1 MAMKC
6 RRRVVLLGV
15 FSIAL
20 IVLFIFTGIS
30 KGNYDYVLPRRF
42 LKVLAISLTAGSI
55 AFSSMIFQT
64 ITNNRIL
71 TPSVLGLDSLYMF
84 IQTFVVF
91 IFGANSM
98 VVMSS
103 NFNFLISV
111 SLMVV
116 FSMILYK
123 FLFKREDKNI
133 FFLLLTGLIFGTLFQ
148 SLAAFMQTIIDPNA
162 FLVIQDK
169 MFASFNKV
177 NTDVILI
184 SIIVILLVIAYI
196 YDYVKVLDV
205 MLLGREQAINLG
217 VSYDKVVKKMLIV
230 VSILVSISTALV
242 GPITFLGLLSV
253 NLTYEFINTYK
264 HKYLIIGSVFISII
278 ALVGGQFIV
287 ERFLNFGTTLSVIIN
302 FIGGI
307 YFMYLLLKESKL

>member
-1 MAMKC
+1 MKC

-103 NFNFLISV
+103 NFNFLISI

-184 SIIVILLVIAYI
+184 SIIGILLVIAYI

>member
-1 MAMKC
+1 MKC

-20 IVLFIFTGIS
+20 IILFIFTGIS
-30 KGNYDYVLPRRF
+30 KGNYDYVLPRRI

-64 ITNNRIL
+64 IANNRIL

-91 IFGANSM
+91 ILGANNKA
-98 VVMSS
+98 VMNS
-103 NFNFLISV
+103 NFNFLISI

-116 FSMILYK
+116 FSMILYR

-177 NTDVILI
+177 NTDVLLI
-184 SIIVILLVIAYI
+184 SIIGILLVLAYV

-253 NLTYEFINTYK
+253 NLTYEFINSYK

-278 ALVGGQFIV
+278 ALVGGQFFV

>member
-1 MAMKC
+1 MKC

-20 IVLFIFTGIS
+20 IILFIFTGIS
-30 KGNYDYVLPRRF
+30 KGNYDYVLPRRL
-42 LKVLAISLTAGSI
+42 LKVLAISLTAGAI

-64 ITNNRIL
+64 IANNRIL

-91 IFGANSM
+91 ILGANNRA
-98 VVMSS
+98 VMNS
-103 NFNFLISV
+103 NFNFLISI

-116 FSMILYK
+116 FSMILYR

-133 FFLLLTGLIFGTLFQ
+133 FFLLSTGLIFGTLFQ

-177 NTDVILI
+177 NTDVLLI
-184 SIIVILLVIAYI
+184 SIIGILLILAYV

-217 VSYDKVVKKMLIV
+217 VSYDKVAKKMLIV

-264 HKYLIIGSVFISII
+264 HKYLIVGSVFISII
-278 ALVGGQFIV
+278 ALVGGQFLV

-302 FIGGI
+302 FIGGS

>member
-1 MAMKC
+1 MKC

>member
-1 MAMKC
+1 MKC
-6 RRRVVLLGV
+6 RRRVVLLGII
-15 FSIAL
+15 SIAL
-20 IVLFIFTGIS
+20 IILFIFTGIS
-30 KGNYDYVLPRRF
+30 KGNYDYVLPRRL

-64 ITNNRIL
+64 IANNRIL

-91 IFGANSM
+91 ILGANNKA
-98 VVMSS
+98 VMNS
-103 NFNFLISV
+103 NFNFLISI
-111 SLMVV
+111 SLMVM
-116 FSMILYK
+116 FSMILYR

-177 NTDVILI
+177 NTDVLLI
-184 SIIVILLVIAYI
+184 SIIGILLVLAYV

-253 NLTYEFINTYK
+253 NLTYEFINSYK

-278 ALVGGQFIV
+278 ALVGGQFLV

>member
-1 MAMKC
+1 MKY

-30 KGNYDYVLPRRF
+30 KGNYDYVLPRRS

-98 VVMSS
+98 LVMNS
-103 NFNFLISV
+103 NFNFLISI

-184 SIIVILLVIAYI
+184 SIIGILLVIAYI

>member
-1 MAMKC
+1 MKC

-20 IVLFIFTGIS
+20 IILFIFTGIS
-30 KGNYDYVLPRRF
+30 KGNYDYVLPRRL

-64 ITNNRIL
+64 IANNRIL

-91 IFGANSM
+91 ILGANNKA
-98 VVMSS
+98 VMNS
-103 NFNFLISV
+103 NFNFLISI

-116 FSMILYK
+116 FSMILYR

-177 NTDVILI
+177 NTDVLLI
-184 SIIVILLVIAYI
+184 SIIGILLVLAYV

-217 VSYDKVVKKMLIV
+217 VSYNKVVKKMLIV
-230 VSILVSISTALV
+230 ISILVSISTALV

-253 NLTYEFINTYK
+253 NLTYEFINSYK

-278 ALVGGQFIV
+278 ALVGGQFLV

>member
-1 MAMKC
+1 MKC

-20 IVLFIFTGIS
+20 IILFIFTGIS
-30 KGNYDYVLPRRF
+30 KGNYDYVLPRRL

-64 ITNNRIL
+64 IANNRIL

-91 IFGANSM
+91 ILGANNRA
-98 VVMSS
+98 VMNS
-103 NFNFLISV
+103 NFNFLISI
-111 SLMVV
+111 SLMAV
-116 FSMILYK
+116 FSMILYR

-177 NTDVILI
+177 NTDVLLI
-184 SIIVILLVIAYI
+184 SIIGILLVLAYV

-253 NLTYEFINTYK
+253 NLTYEFINSYK
-264 HKYLIIGSVFISII
+264 HKYLIVGSVFISII
-278 ALVGGQFIV
+278 ALVGGQFLV

>member
-1 MAMKC
+1 MKC

-30 KGNYDYVLPRRF
+30 KGNYDYVLPRRI

>member
-1 MAMKC
+1 MKC
-6 RRRVVLLGV
+6 RKRVVLLGV

-20 IVLFIFTGIS
+20 IILFIFTGIS
-30 KGNYDYVLPRRF
+30 KGNYDYVLPRRL

-64 ITNNRIL
+64 IANNRIL

-91 IFGANSM
+91 ILGANNKA
-98 VVMSS
+98 VMNS
-103 NFNFLISV
+103 NFNFLISI

-116 FSMILYK
+116 FSMILYR

-177 NTDVILI
+177 NTDVLLI
-184 SIIVILLVIAYI
+184 SIIGILLVLAYV

-253 NLTYEFINTYK
+253 NLTYEFINSYK

-278 ALVGGQFIV
+278 ALVGGQFLV
-287 ERFLNFGTTLSVIIN
+287 
-302 FIGGI
+302 
-307 YFMYLLLKESKL
+307 

>member
-1 MAMKC
+1 MKC
-6 RRRVVLLGV
+6 RRRVVLLGI

-20 IVLFIFTGIS
+20 IILFIFTGIS
-30 KGNYDYVLPRRF
+30 KGNYDYVLPRRL

-64 ITNNRIL
+64 IANNRIL

-91 IFGANSM
+91 ILGANNKA
-98 VVMSS
+98 VMNS
-103 NFNFLISV
+103 NFNFLISI
-111 SLMVV
+111 SLMVM
-116 FSMILYK
+116 FSMILYR

-177 NTDVILI
+177 NTDVLLI
-184 SIIVILLVIAYI
+184 SIIGILLVLAYV

-253 NLTYEFINTYK
+253 NLTYEFINSYK

-278 ALVGGQFIV
+278 ALVGGQFLV

>member
-1 MAMKC
+1 MKC

-242 GPITFLGLLSV
+242 WPITFLGLLSV

>member
-1 MAMKC
+1 MKC

-20 IVLFIFTGIS
+20 IILFIFTGIS
-30 KGNYDYVLPRRF
+30 KGNYDYVLPRRL

-64 ITNNRIL
+64 IANNRIL

-91 IFGANSM
+91 ILGANNRA
-98 VVMSS
+98 VMNS
-103 NFNFLISV
+103 NFNFLISI

-116 FSMILYK
+116 FSMILYR

-177 NTDVILI
+177 NTDVLLI
-184 SIIVILLVIAYI
+184 SIIGILLVLAYV

-264 HKYLIIGSVFISII
+264 HKYLIVGSVFISII
-278 ALVGGQFIV
+278 ALVGGQFLV

>member
-1 MAMKC
+1 MRC
-6 RRRVVLLGV
+6 

-20 IVLFIFTGIS
+20 IILFIFTGIS
-30 KGNYDYVLPRRF
+30 KGNYDYVLPRRI

-64 ITNNRIL
+64 IANNRIL

-91 IFGANSM
+91 ILGANNKA
-98 VVMSS
+98 VMNS
-103 NFNFLISV
+103 NFNFLISI

-116 FSMILYK
+116 FSMILYR

-177 NTDVILI
+177 NTDVLLI
-184 SIIVILLVIAYI
+184 SIIGILLVLAYV

-253 NLTYEFINTYK
+253 NLTYEFINSYK

-278 ALVGGQFIV
+278 ALVGGQFFV

>member
-1 MAMKC
+1 MKC

-20 IVLFIFTGIS
+20 IILFIFTGIS
-30 KGNYDYVLPRRF
+30 KGNYDYVLPRRI

-64 ITNNRIL
+64 IANNRIL

-91 IFGANSM
+91 ILGANNKA
-98 VVMSS
+98 VMNS
-103 NFNFLISV
+103 NFNFLISI

-116 FSMILYK
+116 FSMILYR

-177 NTDVILI
+177 NTDVLLI
-184 SIIVILLVIAYI
+184 SIIGILLVLAYV

-253 NLTYEFINTYK
+253 NLTYEFINSYK

-278 ALVGGQFIV
+278 ALVGGQFLV

-302 FIGGI
+302 FVGGI

>member
-1 MAMKC
+1 MKC
-6 RRRVVLLGV
+6 RRRVVSLGV

-20 IVLFIFTGIS
+20 IILFIFTGIS
-30 KGNYDYVLPRRF
+30 KGNYDYVLPRRL

-64 ITNNRIL
+64 IANNRIL

-91 IFGANSM
+91 ILGANNKA
-98 VVMSS
+98 VMNS
-103 NFNFLISV
+103 NFNFLISI

-116 FSMILYK
+116 FSMILYR

-177 NTDVILI
+177 NTDVLLI
-184 SIIVILLVIAYI
+184 SIIGILLVLAYV

-242 GPITFLGLLSV
+242 GPVTFLGLLSV
-253 NLTYEFINTYK
+253 NLTYEFINSYK

-278 ALVGGQFIV
+278 ALVGGQFLV

>member
-1 MAMKC
+1 MKC

-15 FSIAL
+15 FSIVL

-103 NFNFLISV
+103 NFNFLISI

>member
-1 MAMKC
+1 MKC

-20 IVLFIFTGIS
+20 IILFIFTGIS
-30 KGNYDYVLPRRF
+30 KGNYDYVLPRRI

-64 ITNNRIL
+64 IANNRIL

-91 IFGANSM
+91 ILGANNKA
-98 VVMSS
+98 VMNS
-103 NFNFLISV
+103 NFNFLISI

-116 FSMILYK
+116 FSMILYRS
-123 FLFKREDKNI
+123 LFKREDKNI

-177 NTDVILI
+177 NTDVLLI
-184 SIIVILLVIAYI
+184 SIIGILLVLAYV

-253 NLTYEFINTYK
+253 NLTYEFINSYK

-278 ALVGGQFIV
+278 ALVGGQFLV

-302 FIGGI
+302 FVGGI

>member
-1 MAMKC
+1 MKC
-6 RRRVVLLGV
+6 RRQVVLLGI

-20 IVLFIFTGIS
+20 IILFIFTGIS
-30 KGNYDYVLPRRF
+30 KGNYDYVLPRRL

-64 ITNNRIL
+64 IANNRIL

-91 IFGANSM
+91 ILGANNKA
-98 VVMSS
+98 VMNS
-103 NFNFLISV
+103 NFNFLISI

-116 FSMILYK
+116 FSMILYR

-177 NTDVILI
+177 NTDVLLI
-184 SIIVILLVIAYI
+184 SIIGILLVLAYV

-253 NLTYEFINTYK
+253 NLTYEFINSYK
-264 HKYLIIGSVFISII
+264 HKYLIVGSVFISII
-278 ALVGGQFIV
+278 ALVGGQFLV

>member
-1 MAMKC
+1 MKC

-20 IVLFIFTGIS
+20 IILFIFTGIS
-30 KGNYDYVLPRRF
+30 KGNYDYVLPRRL

-64 ITNNRIL
+64 IANNRIL

-91 IFGANSM
+91 ILGANNKA
-98 VVMSS
+98 VMNS
-103 NFNFLISV
+103 NFNFLISI

-116 FSMILYK
+116 FSMILYR

-177 NTDVILI
+177 NTDVLLI
-184 SIIVILLVIAYI
+184 SIIGILLVLAYV

-217 VSYDKVVKKMLIV
+217 VSYDKVVKKNAYSCFNI
-230 VSILVSISTALV
+230 SIYIYSISR
-242 GPITFLGLLSV
+242 
-253 NLTYEFINTYK
+253 TY
-264 HKYLIIGSVFISII
+264 
-278 ALVGGQFIV
+278 
-287 ERFLNFGTTLSVIIN
+287 NF
-302 FIGGI
+302 F
-307 YFMYLLLKESKL
+307 

>member
-1 MAMKC
+1 MKC

-20 IVLFIFTGIS
+20 IILFIFTGIS
-30 KGNYDYVLPRRF
+30 KGNYDYVLPRRI

-64 ITNNRIL
+64 IANNRIL

-91 IFGANSM
+91 ILGANNKA
-98 VVMSS
+98 VMNS
-103 NFNFLISV
+103 NFNFLISI

-116 FSMILYK
+116 FSMILYR

-177 NTDVILI
+177 NTDVLLI
-184 SIIVILLVIAYI
+184 SIIGILLVLAYV

-253 NLTYEFINTYK
+253 NLTYEFINSYK
-264 HKYLIIGSVFISII
+264 HKYLIVGSVFISII
-278 ALVGGQFIV
+278 ALVGGQFLV

>member
-1 MAMKC
+1 MKC

-103 NFNFLISV
+103 NFNFFISV

>member
-1 MAMKC
+1 MKC
-6 RRRVVLLGV
+6 RKRVVLLGV

-20 IVLFIFTGIS
+20 IILFIFTGIS
-30 KGNYDYVLPRRF
+30 KGNYDYVLPRRL

-64 ITNNRIL
+64 IANNRIL

-91 IFGANSM
+91 ILGANNKA
-98 VVMSS
+98 VMNS
-103 NFNFLISV
+103 NFNFLISI

-116 FSMILYK
+116 FSMILYR

-177 NTDVILI
+177 NTDVLLI
-184 SIIVILLVIAYI
+184 SIIGILLVLAYV

-253 NLTYEFINTYK
+253 NLTYEFINSYK

-278 ALVGGQFIV
+278 ALVGGQFLV

>member
-1 MAMKC
+1 MKC

-103 NFNFLISV
+103 NFNFLISI

>member
-1 MAMKC
+1 MKC

-20 IVLFIFTGIS
+20 IILFIFTGIS
-30 KGNYDYVLPRRF
+30 KGNYDYVLPRRI

-64 ITNNRIL
+64 IANNRIL
-71 TPSVLGLDSLYMF
+71 TPSVLGLDSLYMV

-91 IFGANSM
+91 IVGANNKA
-98 VVMSS
+98 VMNS
-103 NFNFLISV
+103 NFNFLISI

-116 FSMILYK
+116 FSMILYR

-177 NTDVILI
+177 NTDVLLI
-184 SIIVILLVIAYI
+184 SIIGILLVLAYV

-253 NLTYEFINTYK
+253 NLTYEFINSYK

-278 ALVGGQFIV
+278 ALVGGQFLV

-302 FIGGI
+302 FVGGI

>member
-1 MAMKC
+1 MKC
-6 RRRVVLLGV
+6 RRRVVLLGI

-20 IVLFIFTGIS
+20 IILFIFTGIS
-30 KGNYDYVLPRRF
+30 KGNYDYVLPRRL

-64 ITNNRIL
+64 IANNRIL

-91 IFGANSM
+91 ILGANNKA
-98 VVMSS
+98 VMNS
-103 NFNFLISV
+103 NFNFLISI
-111 SLMVV
+111 SLMVM
-116 FSMILYK
+116 FSMILYR

-177 NTDVILI
+177 NTDVLLI
-184 SIIVILLVIAYI
+184 SIIGILLVLAYV

-253 NLTYEFINTYK
+253 NLTYEFINSYK
-264 HKYLIIGSVFISII
+264 HKYLIVGSVFISII
-278 ALVGGQFIV
+278 ALVGGQFLV

>member
-1 MAMKC
+1 MKC

-20 IVLFIFTGIS
+20 IILFIFTGIS
-30 KGNYDYVLPRRF
+30 KGNYDYVLPRRL

-64 ITNNRIL
+64 IANNRIL

-91 IFGANSM
+91 ILGANNRA
-98 VVMSS
+98 VMNS
-103 NFNFLISV
+103 NFNFLISI

-116 FSMILYK
+116 FSMILYR

-177 NTDVILI
+177 NTDVLLI
-184 SIIVILLVIAYI
+184 SIIGILLVLAYV

-253 NLTYEFINTYK
+253 NLTYEFINSYK

-278 ALVGGQFIV
+278 ALVGGQFLV

>member
-1 MAMKC
+1 MKC

-20 IVLFIFTGIS
+20 IILFIFTGIS

-64 ITNNRIL
+64 IANNRIL

-91 IFGANSM
+91 IFGANNRA
-98 VVMSS
+98 VMNS
-103 NFNFLISV
+103 NFNFLISI

-116 FSMILYK
+116 FSMILYR

-169 MFASFNKV
+169 MFASFNKI

-184 SIIVILLVIAYI
+184 SIIGILLVLAYV
-196 YDYVKVLDV
+196 YDYVKVLEV

-217 VSYDKVVKKMLIV
+217 FLTIKLLKNAYSCFNI
-230 VSILVSISTALV
+230 SIYIYSISRAYNFFRV
-242 GPITFLGLLSV
+242 TFCKS
-253 NLTYEFINTYK
+253 
-264 HKYLIIGSVFISII
+264 YL
-278 ALVGGQFIV
+278 
-287 ERFLNFGTTLSVIIN
+287 
-302 FIGGI
+302 
-307 YFMYLLLKESKL
+307 

>member
-1 MAMKC
+1 MKC
-6 RRRVVLLGV
+6 RRRVVLLGI

-20 IVLFIFTGIS
+20 IILFIFTGIS
-30 KGNYDYVLPRRF
+30 KGNYDYVLPRRL

-64 ITNNRIL
+64 IANNRIL

-84 IQTFVVF
+84 IQTLVVF
-91 IFGANSM
+91 ILGANNKA
-98 VVMSS
+98 VMNS
-103 NFNFLISV
+103 NFNFLISI
-111 SLMVV
+111 SLMVM
-116 FSMILYK
+116 FSMILYR

-177 NTDVILI
+177 NTDVLLI
-184 SIIVILLVIAYI
+184 SIIGILLVLAYV

-253 NLTYEFINTYK
+253 NLTYEFINSYK

-278 ALVGGQFIV
+278 ALVGGQFLV

>member
-1 MAMKC
+1 MKC

-20 IVLFIFTGIS
+20 IILFIITGIS
-30 KGNYDYVLPRRF
+30 KGNYDYVLPRRL

-64 ITNNRIL
+64 IANNRIL

-91 IFGANSM
+91 ILGANNKA
-98 VVMSS
+98 VMNS
-103 NFNFLISV
+103 NFNFLISI

-116 FSMILYK
+116 FSMILYR

-177 NTDVILI
+177 NTDVLLI
-184 SIIVILLVIAYI
+184 SIIGILLVLAYV

-253 NLTYEFINTYK
+253 NLTYEFINSYK
-264 HKYLIIGSVFISII
+264 HKYLIVGSVFISII
-278 ALVGGQFIV
+278 ALVGGQFLV

>member
-1 MAMKC
+1 MKC

-20 IVLFIFTGIS
+20 IILFIFTGIS
-30 KGNYDYVLPRRF
+30 KGNYDYVLPRRI

-64 ITNNRIL
+64 IANNRIL

-91 IFGANSM
+91 ILGANNKA
-98 VVMSS
+98 VMNS
-103 NFNFLISV
+103 NFNFLISI

-116 FSMILYK
+116 FSMILYR

-177 NTDVILI
+177 NTDVLLI
-184 SIIVILLVIAYI
+184 SIIGILLVLAYV

-253 NLTYEFINTYK
+253 NLTYEFINSYK

-278 ALVGGQFIV
+278 ALVGGQFLV

>member
-1 MAMKC
+1 MKC

-20 IVLFIFTGIS
+20 IILFIFTGIS
-30 KGNYDYVLPRRF
+30 KGNYDYVLPRRL

-64 ITNNRIL
+64 IANNRIL

-91 IFGANSM
+91 ILGANNKA
-98 VVMSS
+98 VMNS
-103 NFNFLISV
+103 NFNFLISI

-116 FSMILYK
+116 FSMILYR

-177 NTDVILI
+177 NTDVLLI
-184 SIIVILLVIAYI
+184 SIIGILLVLAYV

-253 NLTYEFINTYK
+253 NLTYEFINSYK
-264 HKYLIIGSVFISII
+264 HKYLIVGSVFISII
-278 ALVGGQFIV
+278 ALVGGQFLV

>member
-1 MAMKC
+1 
-6 RRRVVLLGV
+6 
-15 FSIAL
+15 
-20 IVLFIFTGIS
+20 
-30 KGNYDYVLPRRF
+30 
-42 LKVLAISLTAGSI
+42 
-55 AFSSMIFQT
+55 MIFQT
-64 ITNNRIL
+64 IANNRIL

-91 IFGANSM
+91 ILGANNKA
-98 VVMSS
+98 VMNS
-103 NFNFLISV
+103 NFNFLISI
-111 SLMVV
+111 SLMVM
-116 FSMILYK
+116 FSMILYR

-177 NTDVILI
+177 NTDVLLI
-184 SIIVILLVIAYI
+184 SIIGILLVLAYV

-217 VSYDKVVKKMLIV
+217 VSYDKVVKNAYSCFNI
-230 VSILVSISTALV
+230 SIYIYSISRTYN
-242 GPITFLGLLSV
+242 FLGLLSV
-253 NLTYEFINTYK
+253 NLTYEFINSYK

-278 ALVGGQFIV
+278 ALVGGQFLV

>member
-1 MAMKC
+1 MKC
-6 RRRVVLLGV
+6 RRRVVLLGI

-20 IVLFIFTGIS
+20 IILFIFTGIS
-30 KGNYDYVLPRRF
+30 KGNYDYVLPRRL

-64 ITNNRIL
+64 IANNRIL

-91 IFGANSM
+91 ILGANNKA
-98 VVMSS
+98 VMNS
-103 NFNFLISV
+103 NFNFLISI
-111 SLMVV
+111 SLMVM
-116 FSMILYK
+116 FSMILYR

-177 NTDVILI
+177 NTDVLLI
-184 SIIVILLVIAYI
+184 SIIGILLVLAYV

-253 NLTYEFINTYK
+253 NLTYEFINSYK

-278 ALVGGQFIV
+278 ALVGGQFLV

-302 FIGGI
+302 FVGGI